1 MARLSFTLDQK
12 LQPVYSC
19 RDVLINPCCS
29 TFTLDSSGLGESFLL
44 VVFCNVNMYLV
55 VPLNLGINQQWS
67 YFEFKETQTKCMIPK
82 L

>member
-29 TFTLDSSGLGESFLL
+29 ITLDSSGLGESFLL
-44 VVFCNVNMYLV
+44 VVFCKVNMYLV
-55 VPLNLGINQQWS
+55 VPLFFFDPLGGS
-67 YFEFKETQTKCMIPK
+67 T
-82 L
+82 